1 MMIHNDKKILDTR
14 LLLALI
20 REGNA
25 LDLNRQLD
33 HDLVA
38 RDIDPEGTHLVVLIL
53 PYHQAHDKAT
63 PAHHRT
69 EVYIKV
75 TGSNEPV
82 TAFLDVTDEAWGTL
96 ESAFQLVSG

>member
-1 MMIHNDKKILDTR
+1 VKNNKPRIASTTV
-14 LLLALI
+14 LLALI

-38 RDIDPEGTHLVVLIL
+38 RDIDPDGTHLAVMIL
-53 PYHQAHDKAT
+53 PYHQGYDKAT
-63 PAHHRT
+63 PDHHRT

-75 TGSNEPV
+75 KNTSEPV
-82 TAFLDVTDEAWGTL
+82 VAFLDMTDDAWDTL
-96 ESAFQLVSG
+96 ETADTMVSI